1 MTVEEDLQGGKA
13 AERRRE
19 MKKRIGIVG
28 CGAIGRAILKVADEG
43 KLNVDVAGVTT
54 RTEASGREFL
64 SSLAHEVPLLSLDR
78 LIDASDLVIEAA
90 GADVVPSLAEATF
103 DAGKD
108 LMLISIGALIRH
120 PEIMER
126 SRATGCRL
134 LMPSGAIIGL
144 DGIKSASVG
153 HIDHVTMVSR
163 KGPASLDGAP
173 HVVKNKID
181 LWSLTEE
188 TEIFSGSATEACV
201 GFPANLNVS
210 AAVSFAGV
218 GPDRTTVKMVAV
230 PGLTRNCH
238 DIEVEGEFGL
248 MRLHLENI
256 PSENPKTG
264 KLTAMSIIR
273 TIQQAVDPVH
283 LGT

>member
-1 MTVEEDLQGGKA
+1 MS
-13 AERRRE
+13 
-19 MKKRIGIVG
+19 KKRIGIVG
-28 CGAIGRAILKVADEG
+28 CGAIGKAILRA
-43 KLNVDVAGVTT
+43 VDDGTLDVEVAGVTT
-54 RTEASGREFL
+54 RTEATAKDFL
-64 SSLAHEVPLLSLDR
+64 ATLSHETSLLSLDR
-78 LIDASDLVIEAA
+78 LIAASDMVVEAA
-90 GADVVPSLAEATF
+90 GADVVPSVAEATF

-120 PEIMER
+120 PEIIAR

-181 LWSLTEE
+181 LWALTAE
-188 TEIFSGSATEACV
+188 TEIFSGSATEACI

-210 AAVSFAGV
+210 AAVSFAGI

-256 PSENPKTG
+256 PGENPKTG